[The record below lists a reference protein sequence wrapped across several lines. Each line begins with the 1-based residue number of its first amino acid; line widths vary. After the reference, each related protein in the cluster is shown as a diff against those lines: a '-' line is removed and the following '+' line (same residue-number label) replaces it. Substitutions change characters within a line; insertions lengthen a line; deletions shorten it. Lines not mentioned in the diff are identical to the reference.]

1 MWLTDLLVWNGDFLP
16 TSFLHTLWLKC
27 CLLNSLHDWLLRGV
41 AHAPFASSS
50 ELWYFADITH
60 TRLAFLVCTWL
71 FSLVFLLRGAMLY
84 LHFKCPCLLFI
95 TIFYFSCCHYF
106 IFAFSCT
113 FILYSVLEMKVLNI
127 FVFMYYAFS
136 VITIQ
141 LWLLM
146 VTYDCYECWAFTMHF
161 GGHYYTVDV

>member
-1 MWLTDLLVWNGDFLP
+1 MRPCCAYILSVLVYFLLLYSILVVVIIL
-16 TSFLHTLWLKC
+16 FLH
-27 CLLNSLHDWLLRGV
+27 
-41 AHAPFASSS
+41 
-50 ELWYFADITH
+50 
-60 TRLAFLVCTWL
+60 
-71 FSLVFLLRGAMLY
+71 
-84 LHFKCPCLLFI
+84 
-95 TIFYFSCCHYF
+95 
-106 IFAFSCT
+106 
-113 FILYSVLEMKVLNI
+113 SVLHLFYTAFWRFKVLNV